1 MLERILSIEEAA
13 TAACIQSVLDEMIG
27 TGGRLVLPAMT
38 LELDRGLQLHSGV
51 TLAGQGPAT
60 VLRKGPGRVY
70 PLSGYHNYGM
80 GDVPLVS
87 TDGLDVGMTVSI
99 HDNRTHGGFYET
111 FATITWIDG
120 DWVGLDHGIEADYLD
135 DESPCLTTVYPL
147 VFGHQVEQVAV
158 RDLCLEGNRL
168 KNAKA
173 MGGCRGGAVYFYQSR
188 DIEITNI
195 QERDYF
201 GEGLSFQMCR
211 DVVIKESQFDQNTG
225 NGLHPGAGS
234 TRVLFEDC
242 SATGNEKSGF
252 FFCVRANHIT
262 VRHCTFQGN
271 DTGMS
276 IGTRDCYN
284 LIENCTMQDNRAAG
298 LLIRQTP
305 EPTEVHSCLIR
316 DCDISGN
323 AGEHG
328 AGQVEIASAAHDIS
342 LVNNVITGHRERAT
356 AGVHTEEDVHNIY
369 LAGNMFARCRP
380 DLAVATSSLTDQP
393 PQITCGYGAAPDT
406 ADRHLAFHSNVDW

>member
-13 TAACIQSVLDEMIG
+13 TAARIQLALDEMIG
-27 TGGRLVLPAMT
+27 TGGRLVLPEMT
-38 LELDRGLQLHSGV
+38 LELDRGLQLPSGV

-173 MGGCRGGAVYFYQSR
+173 MGGVPRRRRLLLSESR
-188 DIEITNI
+188 
-195 QERDYF
+195 Y
-201 GEGLSFQMCR
+201 
-211 DVVIKESQFDQNTG
+211 
-225 NGLHPGAGS
+225 
-234 TRVLFEDC
+234 
-242 SATGNEKSGF
+242 
-252 FFCVRANHIT
+252 
-262 VRHCTFQGN
+262 
-271 DTGMS
+271 
-276 IGTRDCYN
+276 
-284 LIENCTMQDNRAAG
+284 
-298 LLIRQTP
+298 
-305 EPTEVHSCLIR
+305 
-316 DCDISGN
+316 
-323 AGEHG
+323 
-328 AGQVEIASAAHDIS
+328 
-342 LVNNVITGHRERAT
+342 
-356 AGVHTEEDVHNIY
+356 
-369 LAGNMFARCRP
+369 
-380 DLAVATSSLTDQP
+380 
-393 PQITCGYGAAPDT
+393 
-406 ADRHLAFHSNVDW
+406 